1 MSLSVHSLAR
11 RDLGILLARDENV
24 VRDRRTEERR
34 VSERRGKGGRLC
46 APHEREAPWNAS
58 CDIIGYAIEA
68 SDGALGR
75 VEAFCVEDESLM
87 ITEIVVAAARR
98 QGKRRCILVPL
109 SAVGRIDAQERKLY
123 LNSTRDEI
131 RQWSEA
137 RVVR

>member
-1 MSLSVHSLAR
+1 VP
-11 RDLGILLARDENV
+11 
-24 VRDRRTEERR
+24 RDRRTQERRSSERR
-34 VSERRGKGGRLC
+34 VKSGRLC
-46 APHEREAPWNAS
+46 APHEGDAPWKAS

-98 QGKRRCILVPL
+98 TGKRRHILVPL

-123 LNSTRDEI
+123 LNSTRDKI